1 MKKRIL
7 SMLLALAL
15 TGLFPAAARAE
26 EASVASITV
35 QLTLYEK
42 GQFAKD
48 KDGRIMFQRSVTVT
62 DDNGDG
68 TYSLNEALLAAHT
81 AYCSAGA
88 DGYTVSGSWVTQLWG
103 TATSDYGFY
112 KNNAV
117 TGTVDAE
124 ALADGDQ
131 ITAFTYYDTA
141 GYSDRYS
148 FFTEA
153 EKTVTAGEEFTLTL
167 MSWGYDGNFNPVQAR
182 WRPPPSALTIWTP
195 APIPCRP
202 HSGANTS
209 MAIFTAKRYPPPP
222 AAVLHFR
229 LQSLA
234 LIM

>member
-1 MKKRIL
+1 MPVTKRLSQIRKASFQRTLPVLGLHGQKKEVRTVKQERRADFLYGIIIHLFLDNNARTLQLHSTKTRRRIQRMKKRIL

-15 TGLFPAAARAE
+15 TLGLFPAAARAE

-103 TATSDYGFY
+103 PQPLITASI
-112 KNNAV
+112 KNNA
-117 TGTVDAE
+117 
-124 ALADGDQ
+124 
-131 ITAFTYYDTA
+131 
-141 GYSDRYS
+141 SDRHGGCGGS
-148 FFTEA
+148 
-153 EKTVTAGEEFTLTL
+153 GG
-167 MSWGYDGNFNPVQAR
+167 WGSD
-182 WRPPPSALTIWTP
+182 
-195 APIPCRP
+195 
-202 HSGANTS
+202 H
-209 MAIFTAKRYPPPP
+209 
-222 AAVLHFR
+222 R
-229 LQSLA
+229 LYL
-234 LIM
+234 L